1 MRRILFL
8 TGAIVF
14 VDTMFFA
21 ALTPLLPHYVDE
33 LGLGKAGAGVLQA
46 MYPAGALVAGIPS
59 GMAAARFGVKPTVL
73 IGLTLLALTTVA
85 FGLADSVWALN
96 VARFLQ
102 GCSSA
107 FSWTGALAWLVAASP
122 PGRRGQLI
130 GSAFGAAIAGAP
142 FGPVLGAIASKTGTG
157 PAFAVVAALAIG
169 LAVWAVTTPAATPDE
184 PQPLRMLFR
193 ALTVRKI
200 QIGVWL
206 TLLPALLF
214 GNLSVLAPLR
224 LSDLGWG
231 AVAVGGTYLV
241 MAVLEATWAPILGR
255 ASDHYGRFPPLRAAL
270 RRVGDRQLR
279 AAVARERLDPRRRH
293 RLRRVS
299 RTAASGRLRCRWSPT
314 RRRSFGLEYGYAF
327 ALVNIAWAPGQAG
340 GAAIGGALASATSDA
355 VAYLGLSALCVASLR
370 GDCALQRD
378 RSAGRGRAV
387 ERVDH
392 ARLPNGIVAA
402 QQRLGLTPHRQTEV
416 LDLQRIAVHVLD
428 VDALAV
434 HVEMRID
441 AAKRLGDD
449 DTPLGPDR
457 LEPRLVRQV
466 ERAVELR
473 RARRP
478 RTRARRRSRGRCR
491 SGRCAACRRRAPAR
505 RRGAARC

>member
-1 MRRILFL
+1 VRRILFL

-46 MYPAGALVAGIPS
+46 MYPAGALLAGIPS

-73 IGLTLLALTTVA
+73 IGLSLLAVTTVA
-85 FGLADSVWALN
+85 FGLADSVWTLN

-107 FSWTGALAWLVAASP
+107 FSWTGALAWLVAASA

-157 PAFAVVAALAIG
+157 PAFAAVAALAIG
-169 LAVWAVTTPAATPDE
+169 LAVWALTTPAASPDE
-184 PQPLRMLFR
+184 PQPLRTLFR
-193 ALTVRKI
+193 ALQVRKI

-241 MAVLEATWAPILGR
+241 MAVLEAAWAPILGR
-255 ASDHYGRFPPLRAAL
+255 ASDQYGRFPPLRAAL
-270 RRVGDRQLR
+270 VASAIVSLVLPWPATAWIL
-279 AAVARERLDPRRRH
+279 AAVIVCAGF
-293 RLRRVS
+293 VY
-299 RTAASGRLRCRWSPT
+299 G
-314 RRRSFGLEYGYAF
+314 SFWTPAMSMVTDEAEIIGLEYGYAF
-327 ALVNIAWAPGQAG
+327 ALINIAWAPGQAG

-355 VAYLGLSALCVASLR
+355 VAYLGLSALCVATYAAIAR
-370 GDCALQRD
+370 YRET
-378 RSAGRGRAV
+378 AV
-387 ERVDH
+387 
-392 ARLPNGIVAA
+392 PVAA
-402 QQRLGLTPHRQTEV
+402 
-416 LDLQRIAVHVLD
+416 
-428 VDALAV
+428 
-434 HVEMRID
+434 
-441 AAKRLGDD
+441 
-449 DTPLGPDR
+449 
-457 LEPRLVRQV
+457 
-466 ERAVELR
+466 ER
-473 RARRP
+473 
-478 RTRARRRSRGRCR
+478 
-491 SGRCAACRRRAPAR
+491 
-505 RRGAARC
+505 